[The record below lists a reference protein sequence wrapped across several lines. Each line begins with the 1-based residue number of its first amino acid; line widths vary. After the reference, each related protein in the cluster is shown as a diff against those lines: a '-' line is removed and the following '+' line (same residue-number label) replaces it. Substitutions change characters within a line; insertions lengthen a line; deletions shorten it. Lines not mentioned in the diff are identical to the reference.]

1 MGLELI
7 LAAIG
12 AAGVIGFF
20 LGRRGEGPK
29 DHHSAIASLAQLTRD
44 QRAKILNMPAVSTG
58 SLPQTLEVA
67 GAEIPPLPLFTDQEK
82 SALLQEVRDY
92 QMAELSKGH
101 LFTQAQM
108 VTPDEIA
115 LKPSAFPTTIMAG
128 PRYRV
133 INIR

>member
-1 MGLELI
+1 MGIELL
-7 LAAIG
+7 LALIG
-12 AAGVIGFF
+12 AAGVVGFF

-29 DHHSAIASLAQLTRD
+29 DHQSVIAALANLTRAE
-44 QRAKILNMPAVSTG
+44 RTKILNMPAVSTG

-82 SALLQEVRDY
+82 SALLIEVRDY
-92 QMAELSKGH
+92 QMAELAKAH
-101 LFTQAQM
+101 LFSQAQM

-115 LKPSAFPTTIMAG
+115 LRPSAFPTTVMAG

-133 INIR
+133 VNVR

>member
-1 MGLELI
+1 MGIEL
-7 LAAIG
+7 LLTLIG

-29 DHHSAIASLAQLTRD
+29 DHQSVIASLANLTRD

-58 SLPQTLEVA
+58 SIPQTLEVA
-67 GAEIPPLPLFTDQEK
+67 GAEIPPLPLFTDAEK
-82 SALLQEVRDY
+82 TALLKEVRDY
-92 QMAELSKGH
+92 QMAEMAKAH

-115 LKPSAFPTTIMAG
+115 LKPSTMPTTVMAG
-128 PRYRV
+128 RYRV
-133 INIR
+133 VNLR

>member
-1 MGLELI
+1 MPPGRELESFMALELI

-29 DHHSAIASLAQLTRD
+29 DHASVIASLAHLTRD
-44 QRAKILNMPAVSTG
+44 QRTKVLNMPAVSTG

-67 GAEIPPLPLFTDQEK
+67 GADIPALPLFTDEEK
-82 SALLQEVRDY
+82 TALLKEVRDY
-92 QMAELSKGH
+92 QMAELAKGH

-108 VTPDEIA
+108 
-115 LKPSAFPTTIMAG
+115 
-128 PRYRV
+128 
-133 INIR
+133 